1 MADRLQHCTHPATA
15 KYGHWIVDDVVEPSG
30 KDVMSALRWITLS
43 VVVMTTMVLAGCGQP
58 DVLVGPQP
66 VHRAVF
72 LDKILPVPPHSA
84 SPYLLGYSAP
94 PAESPAPRAGAG
106 TFTFTVPPG
115 VTQFEK
121 QTQRM
126 HEYLLYLGRPTPDQ
140 QPFVTLV
147 VAHGVVP
154 MSHNNPALRVKT
166 SRIFL
171 LNGLPA
177 HEWTG
182 HTTTGAGFAEIVVK
196 SPDKGGDLDAIAM
209 SFNPKTRQ
217 MALAVLKSIQW
228 RAARSAGDAKP

>member
-1 MADRLQHCTHPATA
+1 
-15 KYGHWIVDDVVEPSG
+15 
-30 KDVMSALRWITLS
+30 MSALRWIALS
-43 VVVMTTMVLAGCGQP
+43 VVVMMMMVLTGCAEP

-72 LDKILPVPPHSA
+72 LDKILPVPPHTT
-84 SPYLLGYSAP
+84 SPYLIGYSPP
-94 PAESPAPRAGAG
+94 PAASPAPRSSAG

-121 QTQRM
+121 QTQLT
-126 HEYLLYLGRPTPDQ
+126 HEYLLYIGRPTPDQ
-140 QPFVTLV
+140 RPFVTLV

-154 MSHNNPALRVKT
+154 ISHDNPAMRVKT

-182 HTTTGAGFAEIVVK
+182 HTATGAGFAEIVVK
-196 SPDKGGDLDAIAM
+196 SPDRGGELDAIAV
-209 SFNPKTRQ
+209 SSNPTTRKL
-217 MALAVLKSIQW
+217 ALAVLKSIHWQTS
-228 RAARSAGDAKP
+228 RSAR